1 LRFAVRWP
9 GSPEASP
16 RSHGVPRRDVPGR
29 VHVSVTGVSAG
40 RACELRL
47 ALARFRIH
55 VPARRAPLTRER
67 GVDPLH
73 PTGSL
78 LLQAPRQQA
87 PSRPQDP
94 PVQSGLLA
102 DVPART
108 VWRALCASD
117 HVPDLQV
124 LDPDHVKAEG
134 QIRGGLLGPVLALV
148 PFPGTQPSDRVPHPP
163 TAVGAWPR
171 RSSRSPRRSARRSP
185 RTSHTGRPP
194 GAPSQP
200 PRTPTAGQRCRARER
215 SGSTKT
221 AARGRDDP
229 TARTCSSAS
238 HTCGSS
244 R

>member
-108 VWRALCASD
+108 VWRGPDPWRSSRPSPCA
-117 HVPDLQV
+117 
-124 LDPDHVKAEG
+124 G
-134 QIRGGLLGPVLALV
+134 
-148 PFPGTQPSDRVPHPP
+148 PFPGH
-163 TAVGAWPR
+163 TA
-171 RSSRSPRRSARRSP
+171 
-185 RTSHTGRPP
+185 
-194 GAPSQP
+194 
-200 PRTPTAGQRCRARER
+200 ER
-215 SGSTKT
+215 SRASPSYRGWSLASQIFSFTSAICSTVT
-221 AARGRDDP
+221 ANFAYRATSRRTFSTSPDANCRPTVPRPRAVRVHKNRGP
-229 TARTCSSAS
+229 WP
-238 HTCGSS
+238 G
-244 R
+244 